1 MVVMENAFLKDLP
14 KWIEAGTPMKDMKD
28 GKGTPTVAYLTMRQ
42 MKLLGAKFGEV
53 KVVKMSTIQN
63 VEAVMQLEQMKRNG
77 VSYEVGIKDTH
88 SVIYATTSIQQSGH
102 KISDVKIDMSGAFGW
117 KLRDMMDHF
126 GMPNSE
132 REVLLK
138 KYGLSVEDVVK
149 VNYDIYID
157 LVPLAN

>member
-1 MVVMENAFLKDLP
+1 MVVMENVFLKDLP
-14 KWIEAGTPMKDMKD
+14 KWIEAGKPMKE

-88 SVIYATTSIQQSGH
+88 SFIYATTSIQQSGH
-102 KISDVKIDMSGAFGW
+102 KISEVKIDMSGAFGW

-126 GMPNSE
+126 SMPNSE

-149 VNYDIYID
+149 VNYDIYIN
-157 LVPLAN
+157 LLPLAN